1 MSYSQAVQQSKKV
14 KNSQYPKIVFNLR
27 DVNKAPELTHGVSEN
42 VMHFQRFYKEYSMYL
57 VEHAEVRAHNH
68 NIHLGK
74 YPNPRPKRGIK

>member
-1 MSYSQAVQQSKKV
+1 MSYSQAVQTTNKTKC
-14 KNSQYPKIVFNLR
+14 PKMVFNLR

-42 VMHFQRFYKEYSMYL
+42 VMHFQRYHKQYSMYM